1 VGLGGFVWVC
11 YRLLLLWMHN
21 VYFLNIYY
29 GGGADGGGVWFYGVL
44 CYRYC
49 FIVLLRTLYQVC
61 VIGFVLLCC

>member
-1 VGLGGFVWVC
+1 
-11 YRLLLLWMHN
+11 MHN

-29 GGGADGGGVWFYGVL
+29 GGGGGGGGVWFYGVL
-44 CYRYC
+44 CYRFC